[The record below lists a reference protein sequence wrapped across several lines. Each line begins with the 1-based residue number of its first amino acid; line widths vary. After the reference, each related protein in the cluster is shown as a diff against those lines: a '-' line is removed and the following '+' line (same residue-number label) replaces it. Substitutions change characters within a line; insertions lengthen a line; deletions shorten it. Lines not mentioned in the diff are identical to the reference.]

1 MASPINNGK
10 KAATA
15 AAAAAARGYMLYE
28 NLVCTY
34 GANVKC
40 DVTLAEHIERERR
53 GAAP

>member
-15 AAAAAARGYMLYE
+15 AAAAAAAARGYVRTYE

-40 DVTLAEHIERERR
+40 DVTLAEHIERDE
-53 GAAP
+53 AP